1 MGALAALALASCLGA
16 CQTGRMH
23 QGTVELPGPGPIPE
37 RLARAKEIATRVWD
51 DGKLRDRL
59 RQRFPTIQEGD
70 LVGMFLHWAEVT
82 MQGRTE
88 KTVVIQIGVR
98 EKDGRVPAAEAV
110 EHVRQLCLAELER
123 APGAPAP

>member
-1 MGALAALALASCLGA
+1 MGALAALVLAGALGG

-23 QGTVELPGPGPIPE
+23 QGTVEIPGPAPIPE

-59 RQRFPTIQEGD
+59 RQRFPTIQDGD
-70 LVGMFLHWAEVT
+70 LVGMFLHWAEVA
-82 MQGRTE
+82 MQGRAE

-98 EKDGRVPAAEAV
+98 EKDGRVPASEAV
-110 EHVRQLCLAELER
+110 EHVRQLCLAELAR
-123 APGAPAP
+123 VPGAAAP